1 VGGALARSGQGIDT
15 QKYDQAAQDW
25 IRAKL
30 RKESGAAIGKD
41 EMVQEY
47 NTYFPQ
53 VGDSAEKLA
62 QKTEARRVATLGMQ
76 KSAGKAYEPY
86 TPAPAAAGGTA
97 TPTAER
103 RMIFRNGRF
112 EFE

>member
-1 VGGALARSGQGIDT
+1 M
-15 QKYDQAAQDW
+15 

-53 VGDSAEKLA
+53 VGDTPEKLT
-62 QKTEARRVATLGMQ
+62 QKAEARRVATIGMQ
-76 KSAGKAYEPY
+76 KAAGKAYEPY
-86 TPAPAAAGGTA
+86 TPAPAAAGAPT